1 MTVGRRL
8 PAEWEPQDFVMLA
21 LPHAQT
27 DWCYMLDEVISCY
40 THIISTILRY
50 QNVVLLCNDTVE
62 ARKRLSQEITGTWN
76 DRSDGDTAIMA
87 TTADTTLTLVQ
98 VETNDTWARD
108 FGGITVFDSLL
119 QDDGQSRRLP
129 TTEKRVLDFGF
140 NGWGLKFAANSNN
153 LVNERLFARYGN
165 IWSEYKC
172 LDLRQIIL
180 EGGSIES
187 DGQGTIL
194 TTEQCLLSDN
204 RNYQD
209 KSCLEALLSRHLGA
223 NRFLWLRNGAL
234 QGDDTDSHI
243 DTLARFCNEDTIAYV
258 QCTDTEDA
266 HYKEL
271 IAMEEELKAFRNGR
285 GLPYSLVPLPMAD
298 EVAVDG
304 ERLPA
309 TYANFLI
316 INGAV
321 VVPSYNSPQK
331 DELARRRL
339 QDIFPDREVILV
351 DCLPLIKQHGSL
363 HCITMQ
369 FPK

>member
-1 MTVGRRL
+1 MI
-8 PAEWEPQDFVMLA
+8 
-21 LPHAQT
+21 
-27 DWCYMLDEVISCY
+27 Y
-40 THIISTILRY
+40 
-50 QNVVLLCNDTVE
+50 
-62 ARKRLSQEITGTWN
+62 
-76 DRSDGDTAIMA
+76 
-87 TTADTTLTLVQ
+87 
-98 VETNDTWARD
+98 
-108 FGGITVFDSLL
+108 
-119 QDDGQSRRLP
+119 
-129 TTEKRVLDFGF
+129 
-140 NGWGLKFAANSNN
+140 
-153 LVNERLFARYGN
+153 
-165 IWSEYKC
+165 
-172 LDLRQIIL
+172 
-180 EGGSIES
+180 
-187 DGQGTIL
+187 TIL

-266 HYKEL
+266 HYNEL
-271 IAMEEELKAFRNGR
+271 IAMEDELKAFRNGR

-298 EVAVDG
+298 EVVVDG

-321 VVPSYNSPQK
+321 VVPSYGSPQK
-331 DELARRRL
+331 DELARLRL

>member
-1 MTVGRRL
+1 MTVDRRL

-62 ARKRLSQEITGTWN
+62 ARKRLSQEITGTWR
-76 DRSDGDTAIMA
+76 DRSDGDTAVMA

-140 NGWGLKFAANSNN
+140 NGWGLKFAANSDN
-153 LVNERLFARYGN
+153 LVTERLFARYGN
-165 IWSEYKC
+165 IWSEYKY

-194 TTEQCLLSDN
+194 TTI
-204 RNYQD
+204 
-209 KSCLEALLSRHLGA
+209 KAVWRH
-223 NRFLWLRNGAL
+223 
-234 QGDDTDSHI
+234 S
-243 DTLARFCNEDTIAYV
+243 
-258 QCTDTEDA
+258 
-266 HYKEL
+266 
-271 IAMEEELKAFRNGR
+271 
-285 GLPYSLVPLPMAD
+285 
-298 EVAVDG
+298 
-304 ERLPA
+304 
-309 TYANFLI
+309 
-316 INGAV
+316 
-321 VVPSYNSPQK
+321 
-331 DELARRRL
+331 
-339 QDIFPDREVILV
+339 
-351 DCLPLIKQHGSL
+351 
-363 HCITMQ
+363 
-369 FPK
+369 